1 MPVHDAPQQRD
12 IAMRPARRLPEP
24 RAMLTAPQ
32 PEAVEAGLEILRA
45 GGNALDAVIGC
56 ALAQGVVDPMMCGLG
71 GLGVLQLHDPV
82 SGRHEVWD
90 GLSTCPAAARP
101 EMFAAR
107 FRGECPDGYGY
118 ILSDHAN
125 ELGHEAV
132 TVPGIL
138 AALSAAHGEAGRLPW
153 ADLFEPAIATARAG
167 WLVRPHVAAMFHLD
181 EAPHGRLPYA
191 RKLGFSEAGRALY
204 CRPDGSPK
212 RLGDTVRNP
221 SLADTLALIAR
232 DGAQAF
238 YRGDIAAGIAADMA
252 AHGGLLTR
260 ADLQHFRPRKLAP
273 LSVTYRGWTIAV
285 PPPPAGGIFVA
296 QMLRILERFDL
307 VALGHNSPAYM
318 AVAAEAMRIAGSDR
332 DEHIGDPDF
341 TRPPLAMLLGD
352 AHADAAAAQI
362 RAGTRASLT
371 RLPEPAHTT
380 TISCVDGD
388 GMVVSLTHT
397 LGLPSGVMPKG
408 LGFMLNGAMN
418 WYDPRPGR
426 AGSIA
431 PGKRRFSSMTPTIV
445 FDGPRAVATLGAP
458 GGAWIGIAVTQALLN
473 LLDWGMGMQEAAAA
487 PRFSA
492 TSDVIDLSNRIPR
505 AAQAGLQAMGYAT
518 KRSPLS
524 HAFAAVHGI
533 TMWDGRL
540 EGGADPQR
548 DGYVG
553 SL

>member
-1 MPVHDAPQQRD
+1 
-12 IAMRPARRLPEP
+12 
-24 RAMLTAPQ
+24 MLTAPQ

-56 ALAQGVVDPMMCGLG
+56 ALTQGVVDPMMCGLG
-71 GLGVLQLHDPV
+71 GLGVLHLHDPV
-82 SGRHEVWD
+82 NGRHEVWD

-101 EMFAAR
+101 EMFEAR

-118 ILSDHAN
+118 ILSDHGN

-138 AALSAAHGEAGRLPW
+138 AALSAAHGEGGRLPW
-153 ADLFEPAIATARAG
+153 ADLFAPAIGFARQG

-181 EAPHGRLPYA
+181 ETASGRLPYA
-191 RKLGFSEAGRALY
+191 RKLAFTEQGSALY

-212 RLGDTVRNP
+212 RLGDAVRNP
-221 SLADTLALIAR
+221 GLADTLALIAR
-232 DGAQAF
+232 EGAAAF
-238 YRGDIAAGIAADMA
+238 YRGDIAAAIAGDMA
-252 AHGGLLTR
+252 DHGGLLTR
-260 ADLQHFRPRKLAP
+260 ADLQNFRPRRLAP
-273 LSVTYRGWTIAV
+273 MSVAYRGWNIAV

-296 QMLRILERFDL
+296 QLLRILERFDL
-307 VALGHNSPAYM
+307 VALGHNTPAYM
-318 AVAAEAMRIAGSDR
+318 AVVAEAMRIAGRDR

-341 TRPPLAMLLGD
+341 VQPPLAMLLSD
-352 AHADAAAAQI
+352 AYADAAAARI
-362 RAGTRASLT
+362 RAGGRASLT
-371 RLPEPAHTT
+371 RLPERLPEPAHTT
-380 TISCVDGD
+380 TISCVDAD

-397 LGLPSGVMPKG
+397 LGLPSGVMPPG
-408 LGFMLNGAMN
+408 TGFMLNGAMN

-426 AGSIA
+426 AGSVA
-431 PGKRRFSSMTPTIV
+431 PGKRRFSSMTPSII

-458 GGAWIGIAVTQALLN
+458 GGAWIGVAVAQAVLN

-505 AAQAGLQAMGYAT
+505 AAQAGLEAMGYAT
-518 KRSPLS
+518 KRSPVS
-524 HAFAAVHGI
+524 FAFAAVHGI

-548 DGYVG
+548 DGHVG
-553 SL
+553 II